1 MSVHVGGFWFPAD
14 AVHHLLM
21 KAYGL
26 ANVTPQD
33 APFAATLYFHDNDDL
48 NCPSLI
54 EHHVRDGSGKPVQG
68 HVLVCRL
75 AFVDDG
81 LEVPDLSLDQ
91 SAMAC
96 ADYWFPPWL
105 RELEVFKDVRYI
117 QYEYTGYITIPI
129 IYWKEKEY
137 DMAPQQNRY
146 PTIPK
151 WLRKRQERGRTFAY
165 MPPGVPAL
173 YVYDD
178 DDSANTTDSD
188 STQSSQ
194 VTPSPWTSVQHPR
207 RRVGRTSN

>member
-26 ANVTPQD
+26 ANVTPRTPPSPQHFTSTTTTTSI
-33 APFAATLYFHDNDDL
+33 APVSLSITSGTDL
-48 NCPSLI
+48 AN
-54 EHHVRDGSGKPVQG
+54 
-68 HVLVCRL
+68 
-75 AFVDDG
+75 
-81 LEVPDLSLDQ
+81 LSKDT
-91 SAMAC
+91 SFAMAC